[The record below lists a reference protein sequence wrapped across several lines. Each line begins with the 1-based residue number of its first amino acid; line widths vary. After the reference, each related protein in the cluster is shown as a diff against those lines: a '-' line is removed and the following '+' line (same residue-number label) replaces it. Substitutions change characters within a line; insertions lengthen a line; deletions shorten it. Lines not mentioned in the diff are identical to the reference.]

1 MQEFLAHG
9 YAATSMDRV
18 ASAAGVSKAT
28 IYSHFKDKA
37 DLFAAIM
44 QQLAEHKF
52 ATVFDPRDRTAL
64 QGDPRTII
72 RSLALKMCAQAECD
86 TRFCEFM
93 RLTIGE
99 SGRFPELAQPY
110 VERVAKP
117 FITALTNFFADQ
129 HLFKDPEVAAR
140 TLMGAMV
147 YFVTLQEILH
157 GKNMLPLEAE
167 RMVEGL
173 VDLILP
179 LANVP
184 SASGEA
190 VATVAAPQSDDRGNL
205 SETFTKA
212 LPSR

>member
-1 MQEFLAHG
+1 MEEFLAHG

-64 QGDPRTII
+64 QGDPRTIL
-72 RSLALKMCAQAECD
+72 RSLALKMCDQAQCD
-86 TRFCEFM
+86 RRFCEFM

-110 VERVAKP
+110 VENVAKP
-117 FITALTNFFADQ
+117 FISALTQYLTDQ
-129 HLFKDPEVAAR
+129 GIFKDPEIAAR
-140 TLMGAMV
+140 TLMGTMV
-147 YFVTLQEILH
+147 YFVMLQEILH
-157 GKNMLPLEAE
+157 GKSSLPLEAE
-167 RMVEGL
+167 RMVDGL
-173 VDLILP
+173 MDLIFAGVTP
-179 LANVP
+179 R
-184 SASGEA
+184 
-190 VATVAAPQSDDRGNL
+190 TR
-205 SETFTKA
+205 F
-212 LPSR
+212 